1 MIVEWLDALH
11 DVIGDA
17 WIQFVPT
24 VLMGF
29 LVVIP
34 AMRLLKRAGM
44 SRAWALLSFFPPW
57 LGLVVLV
64 WVVAFS
70 SWKPADTENP
80 SLQREIPP

>member
-1 MIVEWLDALH
+1 MDWLDALH
-11 DVIGDA
+11 DAIGDT
-17 WIQFVPT
+17 WIQFVPS
-24 VLMGF
+24 VLIGF

-34 AMRLLKRAGM
+34 ATRLLKRVGM

-80 SLQREIPP
+80 SLPRGIPP